1 MKAMLLAAGRG
12 ERMRPLTDAHP
23 KPLLKAGGKPLIVW
37 HLEKLAAAGFTDVVI
52 NNAWLGE
59 QIPATLGDGSAF
71 GLRLHHSAEGEA
83 LETAGGIARALGLL
97 TEGEPDNAPF
107 VVISSDVWSDAD
119 YTQFAQVGERL
130 QAGEGDCWCLMVD
143 NPPHHPEGDF
153 GVAGGRLWLKPD
165 APTAPTLTPASPEGA
180 AGTESPANA
189 PDSGQTPDPASGM
202 ALAASA
208 GDGAPADM
216 QMLTYSGI
224 GVYTP
229 AMFCHITAGTRS
241 PLRPWLGLAI
251 ESERALAA
259 HHPGQWFDI
268 GTPARLAELDARLMA
283 R

>member
-37 HLEKLAAAGFTDVVI
+37 HLEKLATAGFTDVVI

-59 QIPATLGDGSAF
+59 QIPATLGDGKAF
-71 GLRLHHSAEGEA
+71 GLRLHHSTETEA
-83 LETAGGIARALGLL
+83 LETAGGIAQALHLL
-97 TEGEPDNAPF
+97 TDGEPDNAPF

-119 YTQFAQVGERL
+119 YTQFAHVAERL

-143 NPPHHPEGDF
+143 NPPHHPAGDF
-153 GVAGGRLWLKPD
+153 GLAEGKLWLKPD
-165 APTAPTLTPASPEGA
+165 APTPPPLAPTDPEHT
-180 AGTESPANA
+180 AGTEPPADA
-189 PDSGQTPDPASGM
+189 PYSTALPDPASDTAM
-202 ALAASA
+202 AASA
-208 GDGAPADM
+208 GDDTPADLR
-216 QMLTYSGI
+216 MLTYSGI

-241 PLRPWLGLAI
+241 PLRPWLELAI
-251 ESERALAA
+251 ESGRALAD

-268 GTPARLAELDARLMA
+268 GTPARLAELDARLTA
-283 R
+283 G